1 MFPGKRKKDKVD
13 EEEYIEEEDEFFDA
27 LEEEFE
33 NIASTFEEIRKRI
46 LKDSIGTEGSPFVY
60 GFSMRIGPDGKP
72 NIEEFGNIPGILSGE
87 ASMPSEREPLTDVIE
102 GEKEI
107 YVIVELPGVEKKDID
122 LKTTEAF
129 LEINV
134 ETPERSYHKKLS
146 FPCKVKPETAKASYK
161 NGVLEV
167 RVERIEQRKGGGV
180 FKVKV
185 D

>member
-1 MFPGKRKKDKVD
+1 MFPGKRRKGIDDDEYVD
-13 EEEYIEEEDEFFDA
+13 AEDEFMDA

-33 NIASTFEEIRKRI
+33 SIASTFEEIRKRI
-46 LKDSIGTEGSPFVY
+46 LKDAVGTDENPFVY

-87 ASMPSEREPLTDVIE
+87 TTMPGEREPLTDVIE
-102 GEKEI
+102 GDKEI
-107 YVIVELPGVEKKDID
+107 SVIVELPGVEKDAID
-122 LKTTEAF
+122 LKTTESS

-134 ETPERSYHKKLS
+134 NTSKRTYHKKLS
-146 FPCKVKPETAKASYK
+146 FPAKVKPETSKASYK

-167 RVERIEQRKGGGV
+167 RVERIENRKGGGA

>member
-1 MFPGKRKKDKVD
+1 MFPGRRKKDKSD
-13 EEEYIEEEDEFFDA
+13 EEEFLEEEDEFLDA

-33 NIASTFEEIRKRI
+33 NIAGTFDEIRKRI
-46 LKDSIGTEGSPFVY
+46 LKEAISTDSNPFVY
-60 GFSMRIGPDGKP
+60 GFSMRVGPDGKP
-72 NIEEFGNIPGILSGE
+72 NIEEFGNIPAILSGE

-107 YVIVELPGVEKKDID
+107 SVIFELPGVEKKDID

-134 ETPERSYHKKLS
+134 ETPERPYHKKLS
-146 FPCKVKPETAKASYK
+146 FPCKVKPETSKASYK

-167 RVERIEQRKGGGV
+167 RIERIEHRKGGGV
-180 FKVKV
+180 YKVKV

>member
-1 MFPGKRKKDKVD
+1 MFPGKRKKDK
-13 EEEYIEEEDEFFDA
+13 EEDEFIDEEDEFLDA

-46 LKDSIGTEGSPFVY
+46 LKDAIGTDGSPFVY
-60 GFSMRIGPDGKP
+60 GFSMRVGPDGKP
-72 NIEEFGNIPGILSGE
+72 NIEEFGNIPGIISGE
-87 ASMPSEREPLTDVIE
+87 ASIPSEREPLTDVIE
-102 GEKEI
+102 GEKDVS
-107 YVIVELPGVEKKDID
+107 VILELPGVEKKDID

-134 ETPERSYHKKLS
+134 ETSERSYHKKLS

-180 FKVKV
+180 FNIKV